1 MSVKS
6 FTRSFA
12 GGEVSPL
19 LYGRLDLAKFQ
30 TGLAK
35 CLNFRVTPQG
45 PIENRPGFAYVNKT
59 KYSDKKAVLIPFSY
73 NSEQTFELECGD
85 QYIRFHTNGGTL
97 LETGKSITDIT
108 QANPGVF
115 TSMDHGFANGEWV
128 FLASIA
134 GMTELNSRWGIV
146 ANKTTHTFTLTD
158 LFGAAIDTSAMTAYS
173 SGGTA
178 SRVYEIASPY
188 LEADLFD
195 LHYVQSADVVTI
207 THQGYTQRELRR
219 LGATNWSLTTIS
231 IGTTISTP
239 VAPNCVAAVTTAG
252 AGVETYVTTAIA
264 DGTLEESVASS
275 PTTVNIDLNGS
286 GNYVSIQ
293 PGWPSGVSDV
303 SGAIR
308 YNVYKSQGGI
318 YGYIGQTG
326 MGGATLTDDNI
337 SPDMTKTPPQSGNPF
352 TGANTYP
359 RAVSYMEQRR
369 CFGGSTNLPQSIWM
383 TRTGTESNMNY
394 SIPSQD
400 DDRIA
405 LRIVAREAH
414 VVRHLVPLDDLLAL
428 TSGGVWRFRAD
439 GALTASTVNL
449 KPQSYV
455 GASNVQPASTN
466 QSVMYVAER
475 GQHVQE
481 VSFKTDGRVSYYDV
495 SDISVLAPHL
505 FDYRSIVQLAYATA
519 PVHTLWAVR
528 DDGILLG
535 LTHMPEHEVQAW
547 HQHDTEGLFESVCAV
562 AEGSEDGVY
571 VIVKRTINGQTVRY
585 IERMHTRQFEEV
597 ADAFFVDAGSTY
609 EGVAATTI
617 TGLHHL
623 EGMEVAILADGG
635 VEPTQTVTNGAI
647 TLQAEAS
654 TVHVGL
660 AYTADAQSLPL
671 ASEALAGLG
680 QGMLKN
686 VNRVDM
692 RVRQSSG
699 IMAGPSFDNLT
710 EYRQRSSESYGSP
723 PELVSGMIGFAI
735 EPKWQQDGAVC
746 IRQASPLPLTI
757 TSMTLEVQT
766 GG

>member
-45 PIENRPGFAYVNKT
+45 PIENRPGFTYVNKA

-73 NSEQTFELECGD
+73 NSEQTFELEFGD

-97 LETGKSITDIT
+97 LETGKSLIGIT
-108 QANPGVF
+108 QAAPGVF
-115 TSMDHGFANGEWV
+115 TSMDHAFANGDWLYLSGIV
-128 FLASIA
+128 
-134 GMTELNSRWGIV
+134 GMTELNARWGIV
-146 ANKTTHTFTLTD
+146 ANATTHTFTLTD
-158 LFGAAIDTSAMTAYS
+158 LFGNAIDTSVMTAYT

-207 THQGYTQRELRR
+207 THQGYAQRELRR
-219 LGATNWSLTTIS
+219 LGATNWALTTVS
-231 IGTTISTP
+231 FTAAISTP
-239 VAPNCVAAVTTAG
+239 AAPNCVATTPTAG
-252 AGVETYVTTAIA
+252 AGAETYVTTAIA
-264 DGTLEESVASS
+264 AETLEESLASN
-275 PTTVNIDLNGS
+275 PTTVNIDLNGA

-293 PGWPSGVSDV
+293 PGGPSGASDV

-308 YNVYKSQGGI
+308 YNVYKSQGGV
-318 YGYIGQTG
+318 YGYIGQAG
-326 MGGATLTDDNI
+326 MGGAILTDDNI
-337 SPDMTKTPPQSGNPF
+337 NPDMSKTPPQSGNPF
-352 TGANTYP
+352 TGASTYP

-466 QSVMYVAER
+466 QSVMYVADR

-481 VSFKTDGRVSYYDV
+481 ISFKTDGRVSYYDV
-495 SDISVLAPHL
+495 ADISVLAPHL

-547 HQHDTEGLFESVCAV
+547 HRHDTQGLFESVCAV

-597 ADAFFVDAGSTY
+597 TDAFFMDAGVTY
-609 EGVAATTI
+609 DGPPTLVI
-617 TGLHHL
+617 TNAWHL
-623 EGMEVAILADGG
+623 EGMEAAILADGG
-635 VEPTQTVTNGAI
+635 VEPAQTVVNGTI

-654 TVHVGL
+654 KVHIGL
-660 AYTADAQSLPL
+660 AYTADGQGLPL
-671 ASEALAGLG
+671 ASEAMAAFG
-680 QGMLKN
+680 QGTVKN
-686 VNRVDM
+686 VNQVGLRVLK
-692 RVRQSSG
+692 SSG
-699 IMAGPSFDNLT
+699 IKVGPSFDSLT
-710 EYRQRSSESYGSP
+710 EYRQRSSEPYGSP
-723 PELVSGMIGFAI
+723 PELVSEMISLRI

-746 IRQASPLPLTI
+746 IRQADPLPLTI
-757 TSMTLEVQT
+757 VSMTVEVET